1 MLCLYR
7 IAHNIPTGYN
17 AEESYIILYRA
28 LALPVYTYIIIPTVE
43 IDVVNV
49 HDDILLRRIVH
60 DINVAGPSGIYLFG
74 LRVRHQTYI
83 LLRTGI
89 GPADRGRSSVP
100 EEQRRRSAPVYIIYY
115 AEVTTRRTHI
125 ILLTSHAS
133 TCDDVVGD
141 SWWG

>member
-7 IAHNIPTGYN
+7 CTQYTYGLQRRGVVY
-17 AEESYIILYRA
+17 YIVSGTRVQI
-28 LALPVYTYIIIPTVE
+28 PVYTYIIIPTVG

-60 DINVAGPSGIYLFG
+60 DVNVAGPSGIYLFG
-74 LRVRHQTYI
+74 LRARHQTYI
-83 LLRTGI
+83 LLYTGI

-100 EEQRRRSAPVYIIYY
+100 EEQQRRSATVYITYY

-133 TCDDVVGD
+133 DTHTRT
-141 SWWG
+141 